1 MRGFLRQLHRWV
13 GLPLGILF
21 LVTLVSGVIT
31 GGEEFVR
38 AIDNKGQD
46 YRPTTLEEDVR
57 AIEKITSEVRRINAI
72 VMPTPQT
79 PFYQARTQTST
90 KTYRVGD
97 LKLIKEKTASRDGF
111 FETVL
116 RLHRGFLLGR
126 EGFFGLSGPEIAAWV
141 SLIVLGLGLMGV
153 YLWWRVRRSFGFRKL
168 IPASG
173 RKHAYFQAH
182 INGGIVTVVMLLILG
197 FTGAAMTYRDVARS
211 TLGAERVSSSGLEEV
226 PLYVEDNWEA
236 WLRKA
241 EAKMPDAEL
250 AMISFPR
257 QRGASDGAESG
268 GVKAQAA
275 IQFRYISEKDWLG
288 VAGSRVYI
296 EPAQSAYL
304 GAVRFDALPFG
315 QKLYT
320 MIVPLHTGRNV
331 SPTYLGVM
339 LVFTALAVVMT
350 FSGVISMVIQLIR
363 RR

>member
-1 MRGFLRQLHRWV
+1 M
-13 GLPLGILF
+13 PLGILF

-72 VMPTPQT
+72 VMPRPQT

-97 LKLIKEKTASRDGF
+97 LKLIEEKTASRDGF

-126 EGFFGLSGPEIAAWV
+126 EGAFGLSGPEIAAWV

-173 RKHAYFQAH
+173 RKRAYFQAH
-182 INGGIVTVVMLLILG
+182 IHGGIVTLVLILVLG

-257 QRGASDGAESG
+257 RRGEVEPGAMNP
-268 GVKAQAA
+268 QAA

-320 MIVPLHTGRNV
+320 MVVPLHTGRNV

-339 LVFTALAVVMT
+339 LVFAALAVVMT
-350 FSGVISMVIQLIR
+350 FSGVISMLIQLIR